1 MEIIALLGLTFGC
14 LALGYLLLVSLY
26 RKHIRPLLL
35 RKLPPKSRP
44 PSMSPEIIA
53 LILSCDTPLLRRHS
67 PESALWLS
75 QLLDT
80 LFHHTRGTT
89 AIRRSLLFDKL
100 SEALVDTRRRG
111 LGQWVGEARLVDLE
125 VGETLPRVE
134 RVRLVGEGD
143 ERLPI
148 TLAFEVDY
156 DGGLCGTAFFDTVFG
171 IRVWLTAHLQRI
183 DGTMYIMFQGKEVH
197 ICFSSLRELRIK
209 ARATIGAMEWQ
220 GINWLFGRYLLP
232 WVLKRKFL
240 LPNMNS
246 KWWLDR
252 PPKPFYPWDVEVV
265 ADPDLMYK
273 ER

>member
-26 RKHIRPLLL
+26 RKHIQPLLL

-44 PSMSPEIIA
+44 PPISPDIIA

-67 PESALWLS
+67 PESARWLS
-75 QLLDT
+75 QLLNT
-80 LFHHTRGTT
+80 FFHHTRGTA

-111 LGQWVGEARLVDLE
+111 LGRWVGEARLVDLE

-134 RVRLVGEGD
+134 KVRLVGEGD
-143 ERLPI
+143 GRLPI
-148 TLAFEVDY
+148 TLAFEVGY

-171 IRVWLTAHLQRI
+171 IRVWLTAHLQGI

-197 ICFSSLRELRIK
+197 ICFSSLRELRIT